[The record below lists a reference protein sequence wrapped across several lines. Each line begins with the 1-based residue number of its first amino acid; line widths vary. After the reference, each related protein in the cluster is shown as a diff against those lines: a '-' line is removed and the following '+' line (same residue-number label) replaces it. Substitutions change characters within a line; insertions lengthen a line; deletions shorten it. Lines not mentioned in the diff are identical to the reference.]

1 MDFYVYK
8 YIDPRNNQIIYI
20 GKGKGNRRFYHLNKV
35 KNNPTLNNFKNYF
48 LNTIKSILKSGLE
61 PEIIIIENG
70 MTQINALLLEKQLIE
85 KYGRKLFDKN

>member
-35 KNNPTLNNFKNYF
+35 KNNPTLNNFKN
-48 LNTIKSILKSGLE
+48 
-61 PEIIIIENG
+61 
-70 MTQINALLLEKQLIE
+70 
-85 KYGRKLFDKN
+85 